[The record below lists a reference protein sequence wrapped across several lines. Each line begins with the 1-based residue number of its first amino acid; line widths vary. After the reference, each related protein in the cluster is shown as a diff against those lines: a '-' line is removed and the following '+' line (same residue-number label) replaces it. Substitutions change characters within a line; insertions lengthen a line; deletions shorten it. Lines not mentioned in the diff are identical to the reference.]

1 MIKKIIDKRNYII
14 LLVILFLIIWILFFS
29 KNKAYIESFNYE
41 DEVITFSVYDKVNH
55 KKLTADINNIY
66 KEDVDFDD
74 LKDIAK
80 KMDTD
85 YESIKVSY
93 VTDMVL
99 DYFKENGIEKY
110 IINESG
116 NIIAGKH
123 YNNEKY
129 KVSISNPT
137 TDEVIGIA
145 ILENKAMVTKNDG
158 LYDSVVVIC
167 DDNLMAKIL
176 VNRLQSLDINDGR
189 TLAKKY
195 ECEILWLDSEE
206 IIKTE
211 SFDKYL
217 KK

>member
-41 DEVITFSVYDKVNH
+41 GEVITFSVYDKVNH

-93 VTDMVL
+93 VIDMVL
-99 DYFKENGIEKY
+99 DYFKENGIKKY

-123 YNNEKY
+123 YNNGKY
-129 KVSISNPT
+129 KVSISNPN

-145 ILENKAMVTKNDG
+145 ILENKAMATENDG

-167 DDNLMAKIL
+167 NDNLMAKAL
-176 VNRLQSLDINDGR
+176 ANRLQSLDIDDGR
-189 TLAKKY
+189 VLAKKY
-195 ECEILWLDSEE
+195 ECEVLWLDGEE
-206 IIKTE
+206 IIKTA